1 MNIGRKFCLTFLA
14 LSAVSLAGGAF
25 VCASGASKGCISE
38 SFAGE
43 YGRALQLSSA
53 WSGTRAAAL
62 RLYAARSQAEAD
74 KAASDFAKSSAL
86 FKSSAAGTSQI
97 LSDSAEKFDHLVSKS
112 LYPALRDGDA
122 QTAESAA
129 SGLDTESAKI
139 DEVLGQ
145 LSSSERI
152 AALRGEAS
160 SKSFIWWFAGFSVL
174 MLLASWLASAILAGG
189 LVKRVRKLEES
200 VKSAGSEGQIDVP
213 AGSAHDEL
221 DALAGSVASF
231 ASRLGDSRKCSAD
244 FEKRIAELTEAC
256 RSQVASIVTVT
267 DSVHAQADTVAAA
280 SEEMT
285 STTSNISD
293 NCNSAAKSSAET
305 KDSATKSMDVV
316 RSTVAGIR
324 HHSERTK
331 ADADAVTELS
341 AKIQKIGS
349 VVTTIQEIAA
359 QTNLLALNAAIEAA
373 RAGEQGRGFA
383 VVADEVR
390 ALAGRTD
397 KSTREIDEMIK
408 EVQQGAQDA
417 TASMGESVNEMQ
429 TVASQAELVEQ
440 NLDNVVTKIAE
451 VNDQISQI
459 AEAVNQQTAATAE
472 VSLNIQNISSS
483 VQTITDYAR
492 NADRTVESFSRISAE
507 TAETAE
513 S

>member
-38 SFAGE
+38 SLSGE
-43 YGRALQLSSA
+43 YGRAMQLSSA

-86 FKSSAAGTSQI
+86 FKSSAAGANQI
-97 LSDSAEKFDHLVSKS
+97 LSDSADKFDHLVSKS

-122 QTAESAA
+122 QTAESAV
-129 SGLDTESAKI
+129 SGLDTEAAKI

-145 LSSSERI
+145 LCI

-174 MLLASWLASAILAGG
+174 MLLASWLASAVLAGG
-189 LVKRVRKLEES
+189 LVKRIRKLEES
-200 VKSAGSEGQIDVP
+200 VKSAGSEGKIEAP

-231 ASRLGDSRKCSAD
+231 ASGLGDSRKCSAD
-244 FEKRIAELTEAC
+244 FEKRIAELAEAC

-293 NCNSAAKSSAET
+293 NCNAAAKSSAET

-472 VSLNIQNISSS
+472 VSQNIQNISSS

-492 NADRTVESFSRISAE
+492 NADRTVESFSMVSDE
-507 TAETAE
+507 TAAG
-513 S
+513 

>member
-38 SFAGE
+38 SLAGE

-86 FKSSAAGTSQI
+86 FKSSAAGTNQI

-174 MLLASWLASAILAGG
+174 MLLASWLASDILAGG

-256 RSQVASIVTVT
+256 HRYRQ
-267 DSVHAQADTVAAA
+267 
-280 SEEMT
+280 
-285 STTSNISD
+285 
-293 NCNSAAKSSAET
+293 
-305 KDSATKSMDVV
+305 
-316 RSTVAGIR
+316 RP
-324 HHSERTK
+324 
-331 ADADAVTELS
+331 
-341 AKIQKIGS
+341 
-349 VVTTIQEIAA
+349 
-359 QTNLLALNAAIEAA
+359 
-373 RAGEQGRGFA
+373 RAG
-383 VVADEVR
+383 
-390 ALAGRTD
+390 
-397 KSTREIDEMIK
+397 
-408 EVQQGAQDA
+408 
-417 TASMGESVNEMQ
+417 
-429 TVASQAELVEQ
+429 
-440 NLDNVVTKIAE
+440 
-451 VNDQISQI
+451 
-459 AEAVNQQTAATAE
+459 
-472 VSLNIQNISSS
+472 
-483 VQTITDYAR
+483 
-492 NADRTVESFSRISAE
+492 
-507 TAETAE
+507 
-513 S
+513 

>member
-25 VCASGASKGCISE
+25 VCAGGASKGCITE
-38 SFAGE
+38 SLAGE
-43 YGRALQLSSA
+43 YERAVQLSAA
-53 WSGTRAAAL
+53 WSGARASAMRLYGARSQEEADRAAA
-62 RLYAARSQAEAD
+62 
-74 KAASDFAKSSAL
+74 DFAKFSAQ
-86 FKSSAAGTSQI
+86 FKSSAAGRSQI
-97 LSDSAEKFDHLVSKS
+97 LSDSADKYDHLVSKS

-122 QTAESAA
+122 AAADSVTAA
-129 SGLDTESAKI
+129 LDSESAKI
-139 DEVLGQ
+139 DEALGRV
-145 LSSSERI
+145 SSSERI
-152 AALRGEAS
+152 AALRKDAS
-160 SKSFIWWFAGFSVL
+160 SVSFIWWFAGFSVL
-174 MLLASWLASAILAGG
+174 MLLVSWLSSVILAGG
-189 LVKRVRKLEES
+189 LVKRIRKLEES
-200 VKSAGSEGQIDVP
+200 IKSAASGSSAGVP
-213 AGSAHDEL
+213 ESSAHDEL
-221 DALAGSVASF
+221 DALAGSF
-231 ASRLGDSRKCSAD
+231 ASYASGIVDSRKSAAD
-244 FEKRIAELTEAC
+244 FGKRIAELSEAC

-293 NCNSAAKSSAET
+293 NCNAAAKSSGET
-305 KDSATKSMDVV
+305 KNSATKSMEVV
-316 RSTVAGIR
+316 RSTGAGIR

-397 KSTREIDEMIK
+397 KSTREIDEMIQ

-417 TASMGESVNEMQ
+417 TASMGESVEEMQ

-472 VSLNIQNISSS
+472 VSQNIQNISSS
-483 VQTITDYAR
+483 VQTIVDYAR
-492 NADRTVESFSRISAE
+492 SADKSVEGFSSISVEA
-507 TAETAE
+507 AGN
-513 S
+513 

>member
-38 SFAGE
+38 SLSGE
-43 YGRALQLSSA
+43 YGRAMQLSSA

-86 FKSSAAGTSQI
+86 FKSSAAGANQI
-97 LSDSAEKFDHLVSKS
+97 LSDSADKFDHLVSKS

-122 QTAESAA
+122 QTAESAV
-129 SGLDTESAKI
+129 SGLDTEAAKI

-174 MLLASWLASAILAGG
+174 MLLASWLASAVLAGG
-189 LVKRVRKLEES
+189 LVKRIRKLEES
-200 VKSAGSEGQIDVP
+200 VKSAGSEGKIEAP

-231 ASRLGDSRKCSAD
+231 ASGLGDSRKCSAD
-244 FEKRIAELTEAC
+244 FEKRIAELAEAC

-293 NCNSAAKSSAET
+293 NCNAAAKSSAET

-472 VSLNIQNISSS
+472 VSQNIQNISSS

-492 NADRTVESFSRISAE
+492 NADRTVESFSMVSDE
-507 TAETAE
+507 TAAG
-513 S
+513 

>member
-25 VCASGASKGCISE
+25 VCAGGASKGCITE
-38 SFAGE
+38 SLAGE
-43 YGRALQLSSA
+43 YERAVQLSAA
-53 WSGTRAAAL
+53 WSGARASAMRLYGARSQEEADRAAA
-62 RLYAARSQAEAD
+62 
-74 KAASDFAKSSAL
+74 DFAKFSAQ
-86 FKSSAAGTSQI
+86 FKSSAAGRSQI
-97 LSDSAEKFDHLVSKS
+97 LSDSADKYDHLVSKS

-122 QTAESAA
+122 AAAESVTAA
-129 SGLDTESAKI
+129 LDSESAKI
-139 DEVLGQ
+139 DEALGRV
-145 LSSSERI
+145 SSSERI
-152 AALRGEAS
+152 AALR
-160 SKSFIWWFAGFSVL
+160 WFAGFSVL
-174 MLLASWLASAILAGG
+174 MLLVSWLSSVILAGG
-189 LVKRVRKLEES
+189 LVKRIRKLEES
-200 VKSAGSEGQIDVP
+200 IKSAASGSSAGVP
-213 AGSAHDEL
+213 ESSAHDEL
-221 DALAGSVASF
+221 DALAGSF
-231 ASRLGDSRKCSAD
+231 ASYASGIVDSRKSEAD
-244 FEKRIAELTEAC
+244 FGKRIAELSEAC

-293 NCNSAAKSSAET
+293 NCNAAAKSSAET
-305 KDSATKSMDVV
+305 KNSATKSMEVV

-417 TASMGESVNEMQ
+417 TASMGASVEETQ

-472 VSLNIQNISSS
+472 VSQNIQHISSS
-483 VQTITDYAR
+483 VQTIVDYAR
-492 NADRTVESFSRISAE
+492 SADKSVEGFSSISVEA
-507 TAETAE
+507 AGN
-513 S
+513 

>member
-1 MNIGRKFCLTFLA
+1 MYPSEEL
-14 LSAVSLAGGAF
+14 LSVSRSAAGF
-25 VCASGASKGCISE
+25 YIVKT
-38 SFAGE
+38 
-43 YGRALQLSSA
+43 LQLSSA

-86 FKSSAAGTSQI
+86 FKSSAAGTNQI

-174 MLLASWLASAILAGG
+174 MLLASWLA

>member
-38 SFAGE
+38 SLAGE

-86 FKSSAAGTSQI
+86 FKSSAAGTNQI

-174 MLLASWLASAILAGG
+174 MLLASWLASDILAGG

-256 RSQVASIVTVT
+256 RSQVASIV
-267 DSVHAQADTVAAA
+267 
-280 SEEMT
+280 EEMT

>member
-1 MNIGRKFCLTFLA
+1 MFPDLRPAFI
-14 LSAVSLAGGAF
+14 LSK
-25 VCASGASKGCISE
+25 ASKGCISE
-38 SFAGE
+38 SLSGE
-43 YGRALQLSSA
+43 YGRAMQLSSA

-86 FKSSAAGTSQI
+86 FKSSAAGANQI
-97 LSDSAEKFDHLVSKS
+97 LSDSADKFDHLVSKS

-122 QTAESAA
+122 QTAESAV
-129 SGLDTESAKI
+129 SGLDTEAAKI

-174 MLLASWLASAILAGG
+174 MLLASWLAASAVLAGG
-189 LVKRVRKLEES
+189 LVKRIRKLEES
-200 VKSAGSEGQIDVP
+200 VKSAGSEGKIEAP

-231 ASRLGDSRKCSAD
+231 ASGLGDSRKCSAD
-244 FEKRIAELTEAC
+244 FEKRIAELAEAC

-293 NCNSAAKSSAET
+293 NCNAAAKSSAET

-472 VSLNIQNISSS
+472 VSQNIQNISSS

-492 NADRTVESFSRISAE
+492 NADRTVESFSMVSDE
-507 TAETAE
+507 TAAG
-513 S
+513 

>member
-25 VCASGASKGCISE
+25 VCAGGASKGCITE
-38 SFAGE
+38 SLAGE
-43 YGRALQLSSA
+43 YERAVQLSAA
-53 WSGTRAAAL
+53 WSGARASAMRLYGARSQEEADRAAA
-62 RLYAARSQAEAD
+62 
-74 KAASDFAKSSAL
+74 DFAKFSAQ
-86 FKSSAAGTSQI
+86 FKSSAAGRSQI
-97 LSDSAEKFDHLVSKS
+97 LSDSADKYDHLVSKS

-122 QTAESAA
+122 AAADSVTAA
-129 SGLDTESAKI
+129 LDSESAKI
-139 DEVLGQ
+139 DEALGRV
-145 LSSSERI
+145 SSSERI
-152 AALRGEAS
+152 AALRKDAS
-160 SKSFIWWFAGFSVL
+160 SVSFIWWFAGFSVL
-174 MLLASWLASAILAGG
+174 MLLVSWLSSVILAGG
-189 LVKRVRKLEES
+189 LVKRIRKLEES
-200 VKSAGSEGQIDVP
+200 IKSAASGSSAGVP
-213 AGSAHDEL
+213 ESSAHDEL
-221 DALAGSVASF
+221 DALAGSF
-231 ASRLGDSRKCSAD
+231 ASYASGIVDSRKSAAD
-244 FEKRIAELTEAC
+244 FGKRIAELSEAC

-293 NCNSAAKSSAET
+293 NCNAAAKSSGET
-305 KDSATKSMDVV
+305 KNSATKSMEVV

-359 QTNLLALNAAIEAA
+359 QTNLLALNAAI
-373 RAGEQGRGFA
+373 GEQGRGFA

-417 TASMGESVNEMQ
+417 TASMGESVEEMQ

-472 VSLNIQNISSS
+472 VSQNIQNISSS
-483 VQTITDYAR
+483 VQTIVDYAR
-492 NADRTVESFSRISAE
+492 SADKSVEGFSSISVEA
-507 TAETAE
+507 AGN
-513 S
+513 

>member
-25 VCASGASKGCISE
+25 VCAGGASKGCITE
-38 SFAGE
+38 SLAGE
-43 YGRALQLSSA
+43 YERAVQLSAA
-53 WSGTRAAAL
+53 WSGARASAMRLYGARSQEEADRAAA
-62 RLYAARSQAEAD
+62 
-74 KAASDFAKSSAL
+74 DFAKFSAQ
-86 FKSSAAGTSQI
+86 FKSSAAGRSQI
-97 LSDSAEKFDHLVSKS
+97 LSDSADKYDHLVSKS

-122 QTAESAA
+122 AAAESVTAA
-129 SGLDTESAKI
+129 LDSESAKI
-139 DEVLGQ
+139 DEALGRV
-145 LSSSERI
+145 SSSERI
-152 AALRGEAS
+152 AALRKDAS
-160 SKSFIWWFAGFSVL
+160 SVSFIWWFAGFSVL
-174 MLLASWLASAILAGG
+174 MLLVSWLSSVILAGG
-189 LVKRVRKLEES
+189 LVKRIRKLEES
-200 VKSAGSEGQIDVP
+200 IKSAASGSSAGVP
-213 AGSAHDEL
+213 ESSAHDEL
-221 DALAGSVASF
+221 DALAGSF
-231 ASRLGDSRKCSAD
+231 ASYASGIVDSRKSAAD
-244 FEKRIAELTEAC
+244 FGKRIAELSEAC

-293 NCNSAAKSSAET
+293 NCNAAAKSSGET
-305 KDSATKSMDVV
+305 KNSATKSMEVV

-359 QTNLLALNAAIEAA
+359 QTNLLALNAAIE
-373 RAGEQGRGFA
+373 
-383 VVADEVR
+383 
-390 ALAGRTD
+390 
-397 KSTREIDEMIK
+397 MIK

-417 TASMGESVNEMQ
+417 TASMGESVEEMQ

-472 VSLNIQNISSS
+472 VSQNIQNISSS
-483 VQTITDYAR
+483 VQTIVDYAR
-492 NADRTVESFSRISAE
+492 SADKSVEGFSSISVEA
-507 TAETAE
+507 AGN
-513 S
+513 